1 MKSALYTRSHSPS
14 AQDVDGSGGGVYRH
28 GQLLPIP
35 GGLRTAQRSPPEKP
49 RGVGRL
55 RGGPGRHLGGVAST
69 DRQGDKVRVCV
80 CERVV
85 FIKKVAQWQVVN
97 VGIVLVV
104 YSTSSNMNILTS
116 NLLSCIPM
124 WDFKTRLHLVP
135 YFIMLPIWDFL
146 VVHFD
151 ISNKHTFWC

>member
-1 MKSALYTRSHSPS
+1 MKSALYSHSHSPS
-14 AQDVDGSGGGVYRH
+14 AQDVDGGGGGVYRH

-104 YSTSSNMNILTS
+104 
-116 NLLSCIPM
+116 
-124 WDFKTRLHLVP
+124 VQ
-135 YFIMLPIWDFL
+135 
-146 VVHFD
+146 VV
-151 ISNKHTFWC
+151 T